1 MDTNKNRSR
10 ILRFI
15 TISPWI
21 ALVVGVIVIVFYQYA
36 GSSPLSCLTMC
47 VFGAAL
53 SPVVAKLYKTGQVR
67 YALLYGALFGIGM
80 AVFDRM
86 ELAGTNP
93 IVTSIYAG
101 ICTVFGV
108 SVVFAFF
115 RQRLLQYLS
124 LSDVQPST

>member
-15 TISPWI
+15 TINPWI

-36 GSSPLSCLTMC
+36 GSSLLSCLAMC

-53 SPVVAKLYKTGQVR
+53 SPVVAKQYKTGQLR

-80 AVFDRM
+80 AAFDRM

-93 IVTSIYAG
+93 FVTSIYAG
-101 ICTVFGV
+101 ICTLFGV
-108 SVVFAFF
+108 SVVFAIF

-124 LSDVQPST
+124 PSDVRTS